1 MASKWTIASLSAKVV
16 VVTGPTASG
25 KTELLEGVFAR
36 GASSFIGGAE
46 VISADAMQAYRG
58 MDIGTAK
65 PARELLE
72 RLPHSL
78 IDIKNPDEQYTA
90 GEFVRLA
97 DERCAA
103 LSARGIIPVISG
115 GTGFYI
121 RNFVCGA
128 PAAPPSDPE
137 TRRQVARDL
146 AALGPAALRDELRS
160 ADPGLA
166 ARIAERDLYRL
177 TRAVEILRASGQP
190 PSTFAPKAEPRSAYE
205 FLILGVERSRD
216 ELRSRIRARVAS
228 MFAAGLASEV
238 AALEAAGYGPECP
251 GLKAIGYSEFFQL
264 RGAPEAE
271 VAAAIELHTAQYA
284 KRQMTFLRA
293 LPGIRWIPPEAEAL
307 RTAVSSFLHLS

>member
-1 MASKWTIASLSAKVV
+1 MSAKVI

-36 GASSFIGGAE
+36 GAPSFIGDAE

-65 PARELLE
+65 PGRDLLE

-97 DERCAA
+97 DERCAVLA
-103 LSARGIIPVISG
+103 ARGVIPVISG

-137 TRRQVARDL
+137 TRRSVPRRFATSCVRRIP
-146 AALGPAALRDELRS
+146 GWPPASRS
-160 ADPGLA
+160 M
-166 ARIAERDLYRL
+166 
-177 TRAVEILRASGQP
+177 T
-190 PSTFAPKAEPRSAYE
+190 T
-205 FLILGVERSRD
+205 
-216 ELRSRIRARVAS
+216 
-228 MFAAGLASEV
+228 
-238 AALEAAGYGPECP
+238 
-251 GLKAIGYSEFFQL
+251 
-264 RGAPEAE
+264 
-271 VAAAIELHTAQYA
+271 TA
-284 KRQMTFLRA
+284 
-293 LPGIRWIPPEAEAL
+293 
-307 RTAVSSFLHLS
+307 

>member
-1 MASKWTIASLSAKVV
+1 MSAKVI

-25 KTELLEGVFAR
+25 KTELLDGVFAR
-36 GASSFIGGAE
+36 GASSFSGHAA

-65 PARELLE
+65 PERALLE
-72 RLPHSL
+72 RLPHYL

-103 LSARGIIPVISG
+103 LSARGIVPVISG
-115 GTGFYI
+115 GPGFCT

-146 AALGPAALRDELRS
+146 AAYGPAALRDELRT
-160 ADPGLA
+160 ADPALA

-190 PSTFAPKAEPRSAYE
+190 PSTFAPKAEPRAAYE
-205 FLILGVERSRD
+205 FLILGVDRPRN

-228 MFAAGLASEV
+228 MFASGLADEV
-238 AALEAAGYGPECP
+238 AALQAAGYGPECP
-251 GLKAIGYSEFFQL
+251 GLKAIGYSEFFEL
-264 RGAPEAE
+264 RGAPESE
-271 VAAAIELHTAQYA
+271 IAAAIELHTAQYA

-293 LPGIRWIPPEAEAL
+293 LPGIRWIPPEAAAL
-307 RTAVSSFLHLS
+307 RDAASSFIHLS

>member
-1 MASKWTIASLSAKVV
+1 LSVKVI

-36 GASSFIGGAE
+36 GASSFIGAAE

-65 PARELLE
+65 PGRVLLE

-97 DERCAA
+97 DDRCAA
-103 LSARGIIPVISG
+103 LSAQGVIPVISG

-137 TRRQVARDL
+137 TRGRDL
-146 AALGPAALRDELRS
+146 AALGPAALRDELR
-160 ADPGLA
+160 AVDPGLA
-166 ARIAERDLYRL
+166 ARIAERDHYRL

-190 PSTFAPKAEPRSAYE
+190 PSTFAPKAEPRAAYE
-205 FLILGVERSRD
+205 FLILGVERSRE

-228 MFAAGLASEV
+228 MFAAGLAEEA
-238 AALEAAGYGPECP
+238 AALRSAGYGPECP
-251 GLKAIGYSEFFQL
+251 GLKAIGYSEFFEL
-264 RGAPEAE
+264 SGAPEADI
-271 VAAAIELHTAQYA
+271 AAAIELHTAQYA
-284 KRQMTFLRA
+284 KRQMTFLKA

-307 RTAVSSFLHLS
+307 RAAAASFLHLS